1 MESQNDIFCSNHSQ
15 KFAKRHCNKCSQ
27 NLCNE
32 CVFDSHIEHHEEITK
47 LEYSIDTKNN
57 NFSQILSKDIKLLID
72 KTLNDL
78 KPEIYKL
85 VLEKTEQYIKDHKNL
100 HLKLNN
106 IQDKK
111 PGNVIKK
118 EEKTKPINKHI
129 ESKES
134 LKKNIQTAKLGSNN
148 IKERAQMFTLPRKS
162 PPKVIDKNNPFGKK
176 ESSGGVKNMAKI
188 FEQQ

>member
-1 MESQNDIFCSNHSQ
+1 M
-15 KFAKRHCNKCSQ
+15 
-27 NLCNE
+27 
-32 CVFDSHIEHHEEITK
+32 
-47 LEYSIDTKNN
+47 
-57 NFSQILSKDIKLLID
+57 
-72 KTLNDL
+72 
-78 KPEIYKL
+78 
-85 VLEKTEQYIKDHKNL
+85 
-100 HLKLNN
+100 NN